1 MEKILIVGFCFAAA
15 LAFGAPSD
23 ARDDFDALYALAQE
37 DEAVGDFSQLDMR
50 NADVKRKTLA
60 YVVSSFEK
68 GFRPRAAWALLV
80 LENAAQG
87 LSAAEASEIRNSW
100 PNGPRGYAL
109 DLERHVLDLEL
120 RGMKFAQYAKT
131 RAGEYAALVKILAEI
146 KQRASTAEGDLKTER
161 EKLAEADV
169 RIADMKAAI
178 GKLNETG
185 RKAAESLAKLDGE
198 IKAARTTIAAR
209 DARIANVQKELGG
222 VQKALADSRAATQ
235 AAAAQVDA
243 LVASNRLV
251 RTQMESAQRT
261 WSEQMETTRRTLTGE
276 VERERARVA
285 ALVTSNELAC
295 ARQAE
300 TEKALAQR
308 MADFIGLTEK
318 FEALQREHE
327 ALQKMV
333 SPADTNVTAAGAH
346 PSNDSLALLMVRPD
360 PEKQE
365 LEKTCASLKQ
375 ELAALTA
382 RYEALVRQYG
392 EPAVS
397 EQPSTSE
404 PSPVPEQPSTP
415 EPSPAVPPEN

>member
-1 MEKILIVGFCFAAA
+1 MEKILIVGFCFAAV
-15 LAFGAPSD
+15 LAFGVPSD

-50 NADVKRKTLA
+50 NAEVKRKTLA

-80 LENAAQG
+80 LENGAQG

-109 DLERHVLDLEL
+109 DLERHVLDIEL

-131 RAGEYAALVKILAEI
+131 RAGEYAALVKILAEV
-146 KQRASTAEGDLKTER
+146 KQRALAAEGDLKTEQ
-161 EKLAEADV
+161 EKLAEADM

-178 GKLNETG
+178 GKLSETG

-198 IKAARTTIAAR
+198 VKAARTTIAAR
-209 DARIANVQKELGG
+209 DARIADVQKELGG
-222 VQKALADSRAATQ
+222 VKKALADSQVATQ

-243 LVASNRLV
+243 LTASNRLM
-251 RTQMESAQRT
+251 RTQMEAAQRT

-276 VERERARVA
+276 AERERARAA

-295 ARQAE
+295 VQQAE
-300 TEKALAQR
+300 TKKALAQR
-308 MADFIGLTEK
+308 MADFTGLTEK

-327 ALQKMV
+327 ALQKMM
-333 SPADTNVTAAGAH
+333 SPADTNVMAAGAH
-346 PSNDSLALLMVRPD
+346 PADDSLALLMVKPD

-382 RYEALVRQYG
+382 RYEALVRQHG

-397 EQPSTSE
+397 EQPLR
-404 PSPVPEQPSTP
+404 
-415 EPSPAVPPEN
+415 

>member
-1 MEKILIVGFCFAAA
+1 MEKILIVGFCFAAV

-50 NADVKRKTLA
+50 NAEVKRKTLA

-80 LENAAQG
+80 LENGAQG

-109 DLERHVLDLEL
+109 DLERHVLDIEL

-131 RAGEYAALVKILAEI
+131 RAGEYAALVKILSEI
-146 KQRASTAEGDLKTER
+146 KQRALTAEGDLKTER
-161 EKLAEADV
+161 EKLAEADA
-169 RIADMKAAI
+169 RIANMKAAI
-178 GKLNETG
+178 EKLSETG

-198 IKAARTTIAAR
+198 VKAARTTIAAR
-209 DARIANVQKELGG
+209 DARIADVQKELGG
-222 VQKALADSRAATQ
+222 VKKALTDSRAATQ

-243 LVASNRLV
+243 LTASNRLV
-251 RTQMESAQRT
+251 QTQMAAAQRT
-261 WSEQMETTRRTLTGE
+261 WAEQVETTRRTMTEQMETTRRTLTGE
-276 VERERARVA
+276 VERERARAA

-308 MADFIGLTEK
+308 MADFNGLTEK

-333 SPADTNVTAAGAH
+333 SPVDTNVTAAGAH
-346 PSNDSLALLMVRPD
+346 PSDDSLALLMVKPD

-365 LEKTCASLKQ
+365 LEKTCANLKQ

-382 RYEALVRQYG
+382 RYEALVRQHG
-392 EPAVS
+392 EPS
-397 EQPSTSE
+397 S
-404 PSPVPEQPSTP
+404 P
-415 EPSPAVPPEN
+415 EPPPAVPSEN

>member
-146 KQRASTAEGDLKTER
+146 KQRASTAEGDLKSER

-209 DARIANVQKELGG
+209 DARIADVQKELGG

-261 WSEQMETTRRTLTGE
+261 WSEQMETTRRT
-276 VERERARVA
+276 
-285 ALVTSNELAC
+285 
-295 ARQAE
+295 
-300 TEKALAQR
+300 
-308 MADFIGLTEK
+308 LTEK

-397 EQPSTSE
+397 EQP
-404 PSPVPEQPSTP
+404 VR
-415 EPSPAVPPEN
+415 